1 MEKMKKKI
9 KKKKLNERK
18 AMIGYREKSEDP
30 AADTKDRQRKADD
43 KGLIRTIDKECSD
56 KL

>member
-1 MEKMKKKI
+1 
-9 KKKKLNERK
+9 
-18 AMIGYREKSEDP
+18 MIGYREKSEDP
-30 AADTKDRQRKADD
+30 DADTKDRQRKADD